1 MLKTQKRMSTV
12 ETAKNSQYFIDLE
25 EKHGAHNYHPLPV
38 VLDKGE
44 GVFVWDVEGK
54 KYYDFL
60 SAYSA
65 VNQGHSHPKIVE
77 ALVNQAKKLAL
88 TSRAFYNSSL
98 GEYEKKITT
107 LFGFDKVLPMN
118 SGAEA
123 VETAVKLARK
133 WSYEV
138 KGISENA
145 AKIVVCENNF
155 HGRTTTI
162 VSFSNDPDANK
173 NYGPFTPGFVKIAY
187 NDLSALEEVLKNDA
201 QNIAAF
207 LVEPIQGEAGVYVPD
222 ENFLKNAS
230 ELCKKYNVLF
240 IADEVQTGIARTGK
254 LIACHHENVQ
264 PDILILG
271 KAISGGMYPVSAV
284 LANDDIMNVIKPG
297 QHGSTF
303 GGNPIACA
311 VAIAALDVVE
321 EEKLSERA
329 EELGQIF
336 RSEIGKL
343 IEKSDLI
350 TKVRGKGLL
359 NAILINDTPESS
371 TAWNLCLQLKE
382 NGLLAKPTHGNI
394 IRLAPPLV
402 ITEEQLLDCVRIIEK
417 TITEFGR

>member
-329 EELGQIF
+329 EELCQIF